1 MKMLNK
7 SLLAIG
13 ALAFASLSQAAIVNT
28 WSATVTGGWSAVTPA
43 GVVVSPDL
51 QTLEWGV
58 GYPNPAGPVSSL
70 VIASLPSG
78 PFQTYTGGGDA
89 PHAPPWL
96 APTIS
101 VTHNNEIIADDTNPP
116 QHLQGA
122 TLNLKLAL
130 TPLDP
135 AAGALAPFFVDYQI
149 KFKETPNKPPCTV
162 PSSIACSDSFG
173 LVAGAFDKTFVY
185 NFQTYLLSSFPQNP
199 GDLVSL
205 SNQACTD
212 VGLAAG
218 CVGFVTP
225 EEQSTTVPFGLTI
238 SAVPEPG
245 SIALLG
251 LALAGMGVVSRRR
264 SVQQPKA

>member
-1 MKMLNK
+1 M
-7 SLLAIG
+7 
-13 ALAFASLSQAAIVNT
+13 
-28 WSATVTGGWSAVTPA
+28 
-43 GVVVSPDL
+43 
-51 QTLEWGV
+51 
-58 GYPNPAGPVSSL
+58 
-70 VIASLPSG
+70 
-78 PFQTYTGGGDA
+78 
-89 PHAPPWL
+89 
-96 APTIS
+96 
-101 VTHNNEIIADDTNPP
+101 
-116 QHLQGA
+116 
-122 TLNLKLAL
+122 
-130 TPLDP
+130 
-135 AAGALAPFFVDYQI
+135 
-149 KFKETPNKPPCTV
+149 
-162 PSSIACSDSFG
+162 
-173 LVAGAFDKTFVY
+173 AGAFDKTFVY

-264 SVQQPKA
+264 SAQQPKA